1 MQSGLRIIHFLGTF
15 LHNILCSLFFATQ
28 KSTTVQFA
36 RNASPHCSACP
47 SDDTSCADGYRGW
60 RPYNLSQLWDF
71 SSLIYINRLFIEVPK
86 KQVTNSRRFS
96 LSESPGHLRSKISA
110 SDSVTVCFFLLEKA
124 VEAKLLEDICFILF
138 RNKGWKRQP
147 RKWNCFFFILLMTSH
162 MRWNHVLYD

>member
-60 RPYNLSQLWDF
+60 RPYNLSQLWD
-71 SSLIYINRLFIEVPK
+71 SGSLIYINRLFIEVPK

-124 VEAKLLEDICFILF
+124 GEAKLLEDKFHYSEIKAEKENQENETVFSPFYLWQ
-138 RNKGWKRQP
+138 G
-147 RKWNCFFFILLMTSH
+147 H